1 MASGSDDLFPVLITR
16 RLKMR
21 RSPSDALVDV
31 VIEIGA
37 PYWTDPDVEAAC
49 PVAIRGTV
57 GRVNDIRGIDPM
69 SAMKQAISFVEAY
82 LDQPDGDE
90 KFYWSDGEGYSDE

>member
-1 MASGSDDLFPVLITR
+1 MQ
-16 RLKMR
+16 
-21 RSPSDALVDV
+21 RSPSDALIDV
-31 VIEIGA
+31 VVEIGT
-37 PYWTDPDVEAAC
+37 PYWTEPDVEAAC

-82 LDQPDGDE
+82 LDHPVGDE
-90 KFYWSDGEGYSDE
+90 KFFWSDGEGYSDE